1 MTTAQ
6 KLLTAEDLLAMPDD
20 GRRCELI
27 RGELIEMPPPSVL
40 HGIVTGR
47 IGYRISSFIE
57 ERGIR
62 FVYGPEIGIFLGQGP
77 DTVRAAD
84 FCVIA
89 AARMTSP
96 LPTPFPQ
103 PTQSMPPPFF
113 APRHRG
119 GTVPQHPPN
128 GAQAAPFNIHRN
140 GLGLPPAPADGRPRR
155 VHNGGGSRRSC
166 KPADHWRTRPCASGW
181 NRSPGS
187 GCGDGKRGGVP

>member
-27 RGELIEMPPPSVL
+27 RGELIEMPPASVL

-57 ERGIR
+57 ERGLR

-96 LPTPFPQ
+96 LPERGYVPGLVPDLVVEVIAPGYDPAKAAERAQMWRDAGVRLVLMAYIATREIYAHHDDGTARRFGGNDTLTGEPVLPG
-103 PTQSMPPPFF
+103 F
-113 APRHRG
+113 ACPVVDIF
-119 GTVPQHPPN
+119 TY
-128 GAQAAPFNIHRN
+128 
-140 GLGLPPAPADGRPRR
+140 
-155 VHNGGGSRRSC
+155 
-166 KPADHWRTRPCASGW
+166 
-181 NRSPGS
+181 
-187 GCGDGKRGGVP
+187 